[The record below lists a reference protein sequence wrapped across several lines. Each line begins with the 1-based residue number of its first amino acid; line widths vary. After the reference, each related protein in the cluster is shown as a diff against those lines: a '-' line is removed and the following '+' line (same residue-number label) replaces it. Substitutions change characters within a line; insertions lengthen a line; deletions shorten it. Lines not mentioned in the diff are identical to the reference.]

1 MNVLAKKFSIE
12 DIIISLL
19 FLLYLVIIVKEREVK
34 NRVVEL
40 FNKKGYDIHFCKSE
54 LTLSDEVKID
64 FLATNALNGKE
75 KEIIIV
81 ETKGD
86 TPGKRFTE
94 QLRIQKEYA
103 HYTYLAIDAE
113 SRDHYIGGVLDQQT
127 GLILAYPH
135 EAKIDIPAPKN
146 VKPSKLHFTK
156 SKIEDMK
163 PYSKKE
169 LLEITCPI
177 PDVINLILRFK
188 SLDYPEFDKIREEI
202 RCSFFT
208 GLASLDY
215 SLISNA
221 LVNTLNFSYNV
232 TDEMRAVS
240 FFENFIKH
248 YSWRKII
255 AEYKEHSG
263 EIPSIGKSKGK
274 GNNIVK
280 YYTKFQEC
288 LETYI
293 DAIFQGIDASK
304 IDLNLCDK
312 NHFMFYY
319 DTLRSVCFNAEKGFD
334 SLYEK
339 LSSVKHLGGLKL
351 SWFLINLS
359 LDTIGLL
366 PIRVTEKVPISD
378 LNDKSPQIVALKNL
392 GLLSSDLKG
401 PKAVQQYRF
410 KVKEIADLIGI
421 SPKIIDIKLWWAQK
435 DGFLGK

>member
-1 MNVLAKKFSIE
+1 MN
-12 DIIISLL
+12 
-19 FLLYLVIIVKEREVK
+19 EREVK
-34 NRVVEL
+34 NRVVEF
-40 FNKKGYDIHFCKSE
+40 FNKKGYVIHFCKDE
-54 LTLSDEVKID
+54 LTISDEVKID
-64 FLATNALNGKE
+64 FLATKTLENKE
-75 KEIIIV
+75 QEIIIV

-86 TPGKRFTE
+86 IPGKRFTE

-113 SRDHYIGGVLDQQT
+113 FREHYIGGVLDQQT

-146 VKPSKLHFTK
+146 TKPSKLHFTK
-156 SKIEDMK
+156 NKIDGMK

-169 LLEITCPI
+169 LLEITSPI
-177 PDVINLILRFK
+177 PDEINLILRFK

-202 RCSFFT
+202 RCSFYT
-208 GLASLDY
+208 GLVSLDY

-232 TDEMRAVS
+232 TDEMNAVS
-240 FFENFIKH
+240 FFGNFIKH
-248 YSWRKII
+248 YSWRKIVT
-255 AEYKEHSG
+255 EYKEHSG
-263 EIPSIGKSKGK
+263 KIPSIGKSKGK

-280 YYTKFQEC
+280 YFTQFQEC
-288 LETYI
+288 MESYVNT
-293 DAIFQGIDASK
+293 IFQGIDAPK

-312 NHFMFYY
+312 NHYMFYY
-319 DTLRSVCFNAEKGFD
+319 DALRSVCFNAERGFD

-339 LSSVKHLGGLKL
+339 LSIVKQLGGHKL

-378 LNDKSPQIVALKNL
+378 SNDKSPQLVALKDL
-392 GLLSSDLKG
+392 GLLSADLKG
-401 PKAVQQYRF
+401 SKAVQQYRL

-421 SPKIIDIKLWWAQK
+421 SPKVIDIKLWWAQK